1 VIALA
6 ALESVSGEIIIHNNR
21 IEETMDH
28 LGQWAEEE
36 MNSKDFGE
44 LARAVMTANE
54 QASIENIHANKE
66 LMDHLIDLA
75 RRAMDASDHF
85 MPKDCNAVTY
95 AKCMAKDENW
105 KQDASG
111 WSQQWFAKNMECV
124 EAAHC
129 FTIPSSKDQK
139 WDVSDDFKD
148 IQHDAGV
155 VGHEYWYATANWQK
169 NMEAAC
175 MAHQKQLENIHDHLE
190 GEVEHLLVQGGCDD
204 KCVTNMKDDGMLD
217 DPSYVADECKCAS
230 NWINVVEP

>member
-1 VIALA
+1 
-6 ALESVSGEIIIHNNR
+6 
-21 IEETMDH
+21 
-28 LGQWAEEE
+28 
-36 MNSKDFGE
+36 
-44 LARAVMTANE
+44 
-54 QASIENIHANKE
+54 
-66 LMDHLIDLA
+66 
-75 RRAMDASDHF
+75 
-85 MPKDCNAVTY
+85 
-95 AKCMAKDENW
+95 
-105 KQDASG
+105 
-111 WSQQWFAKNMECV
+111 V

-148 IQHDAGV
+148 IEHDAGV

>member
-1 VIALA
+1 MIALA

-21 IEETMDH
+21 VEETMDQ
-28 LGQWAEEE
+28 LGQWAEEK

-148 IQHDAGV
+148 IEHDAGV